1 MVVEGRAGSYR
12 LSTLCLFRYDFF
24 FFFLPGVGMGG
35 GGGRRGG
42 GGDTWFEGKG
52 FTLKSNGSKFKYGAW
67 LTLVYLAQESSVV
80 GKILSVH
87 I

>member
-1 MVVEGRAGSYR
+1 
-12 LSTLCLFRYDFF
+12 
-24 FFFLPGVGMGG
+24 MGG

-42 GGDTWFEGKG
+42 GAGTWFEGKG
-52 FTLKSNGSKFKYGAW
+52 FTLKSNGSKFKYGAR